1 MESSFKKG
9 LSLLIGDDDVL
20 FYCKSKRRFQKR
32 NAADMLGQ
40 VIGKSLARIQ
50 TGQNTDKRN
59 PDLDGREKP
68 VQIGRA
74 SCRERV

>member
-1 MESSFKKG
+1 
-9 LSLLIGDDDVL
+9 
-20 FYCKSKRRFQKR
+20 
-32 NAADMLGQ
+32 MLGQ

-68 VQIGRA
+68 VRSFA
-74 SCRERV
+74 SFKAVLADLFPRFASSQDEPYELTPKQFPT

>member
-1 MESSFKKG
+1 
-9 LSLLIGDDDVL
+9 
-20 FYCKSKRRFQKR
+20 
-32 NAADMLGQ
+32 MLGQ

-68 VQIGRA
+68 VRFVCQLQSSLGRFVTTFCFQLKT
-74 SCRERV
+74 SLTS

>member
-32 NAADMLGQ
+32 NALLGGDNIK
-40 VIGKSLARIQ
+40 VKETEGKTRREHRTCTVFQ
-50 TGQNTDKRN
+50 FTGE
-59 PDLDGREKP
+59 EK
-68 VQIGRA
+68 V
-74 SCRERV
+74 